1 LTTISVDN
9 IVVEMT
15 GLGEG
20 GISPSFPV
28 EIYMDVD
35 PLTIIS
41 VETVMAGGG
50 GMSPSPPV
58 EA

>member
-1 LTTISVDN
+1 LTAISVDN

-15 GLGEG
+15 GLDEG
-20 GISPSFPV
+20 GMSPSLPV

-58 EA
+58 EM